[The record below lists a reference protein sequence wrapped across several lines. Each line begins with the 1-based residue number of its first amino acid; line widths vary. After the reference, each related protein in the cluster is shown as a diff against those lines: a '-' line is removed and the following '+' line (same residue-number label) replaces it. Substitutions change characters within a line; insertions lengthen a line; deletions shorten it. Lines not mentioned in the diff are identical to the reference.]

1 MKLAVAGKGGVG
13 KTTVAA
19 GLIKIMASDYDK
31 IYAVD
36 GDPDSCLGQTLGLS
50 IEEAYAITPLIEM
63 KDEIRE
69 KTGDGGL
76 LILNPKVDGDLDKYG
91 RYIDDKIFLIR
102 MGEIKK
108 GGSQCYCRENSFL
121 GSVVS
126 ALFLDKKEAV
136 VMDMGAGIEH
146 LTRGTAKAVDMMI
159 AVIEPNLNSIKTG
172 LNIEK
177 LAGDLGIKK
186 VRYVINK
193 VRNIKEEKLI
203 KKHLPEDKILGIIPY
218 NELFIELSLKG
229 EEIWQST
236 NPAFVNLH
244 DIYQKL
250 RLEVG

>member
-13 KTTVAA
+13 KTTIAA
-19 GLIKIMASDYDK
+19 GIIKAMSADYDK

-36 GDPDSCLGQTLGLS
+36 GDPDSCLGQALGLS
-50 IEEAYAITPLIEM
+50 IDEAYSITPLIEM
-63 KDEIRE
+63 KEEIKE

-91 RYIDDKIFLIR
+91 RFIDEKVFLIR

-126 ALFLDKKEAV
+126 ALFLEKNEAV

-177 LAGDLGIKK
+177 LAGDLGIKR
-186 VRYVINK
+186 VNYVINK
-193 VRNIKEEKLI
+193 VHNLQEEQLI
-203 KKHLPEDKILGIIPY
+203 KKYLPEEKILGIIPY
-218 NELFIELSLKG
+218 HEAFIELSLKG
-229 EEIWQST
+229 EEIWQPA
-236 NPAFVNLH
+236 NPVFDRLNQ
-244 DIYQKL
+244 IYKKL
-250 RLEVG
+250 CLEVV

>member
-13 KTTVAA
+13 KTTIAA
-19 GLIKIMASDYDK
+19 GIIKAMVADYDK

-36 GDPDSCLGQTLGLS
+36 GDPDSCLGQALGLP
-50 IEEAYAITPLIEM
+50 IEEAYSITPLIEM
-63 KDEIRE
+63 KEEIKE

-91 RYIDDKIFLIR
+91 RYINDKIFLIR

-177 LAGDLGIKK
+177 LAGDLGIRK

-193 VRNIKEEKLI
+193 VHNPLEEELI

-218 NELFIELSLKG
+218 NDAFIELSLKG
-229 EEIWQST
+229 EEVWQST
-236 NPAFVNLH
+236 NPVFEQLNH
-244 DIYQKL
+244 IYQKL
-250 RLEVG
+250 RLEVV

>member
-13 KTTVAA
+13 KTTIAA
-19 GLIKIMASDYDK
+19 GIIKAMASDYDK

-36 GDPDSCLGQTLGLS
+36 GDPDSCLGQALGLPVD
-50 IEEAYAITPLIEM
+50 EAYAITPLIEM
-63 KDEIRE
+63 KDEIKE

-76 LILNPKVDGDLDKYG
+76 LILNPKVDRDIDKYG
-91 RYIDDKIFLIR
+91 KFIDEKVFLIR

-193 VRNIKEEKLI
+193 VHNSQEEQLI

-218 NELFIELSLKG
+218 HETFIELSLQG
-229 EEIWQST
+229 EEIWQPA
-236 NPAFVNLH
+236 NPVF
-244 DIYQKL
+244 DRIYQIYQKL
-250 RLEVG
+250 RLEVV